1 MSHKLW
7 NWLYLLAQKLCS
19 GQTRITAT
27 QFGNEDFEASLP
39 QDNYLSVYKV
49 PQQIEFGPIKD
60 HSVGDFPFLLN
71 ASATSGLPVYFV
83 SSNPSVAT
91 IVGDYLYVQG
101 AGNVTIFAKQDG
113 NEKFDAA
120 PDQNQSFEV
129 NFGNLFA
136 DSTPGLKLWFDATDI
151 NADSRPDD
159 QFDFISQDRIS
170 MWADKSG
177 NNNNPIQGNINNMP
191 KWTQPH

>member
-1 MSHKLW
+1 M
-7 NWLYLLAQKLCS
+7 
-19 GQTRITAT
+19 
-27 QFGNEDFEASLP
+27 
-39 QDNYLSVYKV
+39 
-49 PQQIEFGPIKD
+49 
-60 HSVGDFPFLLN
+60 
-71 ASATSGLPVYFV
+71 
-83 SSNPSVAT
+83 
-91 IVGDYLYVQG
+91 QG

-191 KWTQPH
+191 KWTPAALNSKPTVIFDSNLSFLLQDPVSQPSFIFLVHKQNVTGSSNILGGDLATTSSDGFISLEHASGNVQIFSETPSSQWSIIL